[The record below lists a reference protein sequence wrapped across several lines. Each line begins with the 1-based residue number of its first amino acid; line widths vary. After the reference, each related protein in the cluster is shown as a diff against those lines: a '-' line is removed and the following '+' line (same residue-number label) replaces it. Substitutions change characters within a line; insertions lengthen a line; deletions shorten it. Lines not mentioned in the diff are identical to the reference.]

1 MGELSIRR
9 NRNISVP
16 RYQGTGKAEKQS
28 APAKVP
34 QGPGRTA
41 ATVSDTLRQLMSRV
55 SQVERHIREGRRT
68 LQSGE
73 AALAEVQDGLGK
85 MEELAQ
91 RSADGGELDRAALQE
106 ELDRLRG
113 EIDRVARQGV
123 KAGLFQDG
131 EAGDGL
137 DALVDAVIDGLD
149 ARQEGVESLPPW
161 LLGAMT
167 GGAPDRDAL
176 LAALGID
183 STASGAQDGMVP
195 QASLQGRELFPS
207 EFKRMTS
214 LNLVWH

>member
-28 APAKVP
+28 ASAKVP

-131 EAGDGL
+131 DGMDGL
-137 DALVDAVIDGLD
+137 DALVDAVMDGLSAKED
-149 ARQEGVESLPPW
+149 GTQTLPNW
-161 LLGAMT
+161 LLRGL
-167 GGAPDRDAL
+167 GGTAPDRAAL
-176 LAALGID
+176 LAALGVD
-183 STASGAQDGMVP
+183 ASASGPELLA
-195 QASLQGRELFPS
+195 ALGRLPLDS
-207 EFKRMTS
+207 S
-214 LNLVWH
+214 PAGGYLAALYLG